1 MSNINIFNIL
11 NESFEATIK
20 ENKEKSLKESQKLN
34 PNNLTKEQL
43 WKLRK
48 EIALGSLY
56 IDDYKNSFG
65 INPENVCDFFNS
77 FIDRKSVV

>member
-48 EIALGSLY
+48 EIVLGSLY

-77 FIDRKSVV
+77 FIEDAIW